1 MDSLHTSSSKSSLRL
16 SRFDLDDHHDD
27 NDDDE
32 KNDNHDDDHDDEDG
46 DGSLSRLLFHLNI
59 VEIVL

>member
-16 SRFDLDDHHDD
+16 SRFDLDDDHDDD
-27 NDDDE
+27 ND